1 MRKIRFISL
10 FLVLMIF
17 CSCQGL
23 FIEPDSDNT
32 PEKNFEILWQEFDRY
47 YSYFVYKDID
57 WYSLY
62 NQYRPQVSAQT
73 SDQELFTILSSMLDI
88 LKDGHVN
95 LYTPHGIYSY
105 DAWWSDYPA
114 NFDLD
119 IIRRNYLTSGYT
131 TAGRGTFTY
140 GKLTDE
146 IGYIHISSFVGSEE
160 TFLEI
165 SGILEKFRDLKGL
178 VVDIRHNGGGSTNN
192 SDLIAARFA
201 DQKRLYAYVKWRN
214 GPEHDDFTE
223 PQELI
228 IEPSEEWRFSKP
240 VALLTNRS
248 VFSSAEDFVLAMRVF
263 PHVTVIGDIT
273 GGGAGNPILRELP
286 NGWVYRLSR
295 WQELTPE
302 MEMYE
307 GIGLM
312 PDVLVGILE
321 EDLAAGRDT
330 ILETAITTLEFF
342 FD

>member
-1 MRKIRFISL
+1 LANHINKSRLCICFIILISL
-10 FLVLMIF
+10 QTLHA
-17 CSCQGL
+17 Q
-23 FIEPDSDNT
+23 T
-32 PEKNFEILWQEFDRY
+32 
-47 YSYFVYKDID
+47 
-57 WYSLY
+57 
-62 NQYRPQVSAQT
+62 YRPKKNYIGLHTGV
-73 SDQELFTILSSMLDI
+73 LSSSI
-88 LKDGHVN
+88 KDELASPLTYKGSGAPMQLSYRFMGNKNRHSVSLSYSKSKLYPAADLPYGH
-95 LYTPHGIYSY
+95 YAYE
-105 DAWWSDYPA
+105 ACRDYPA

-131 TAGRGTFTY
+131 TAGRGIFTY
-140 GKLTDE
+140 GKLTDK
-146 IGYIHISSFVGSEE
+146 IGYIHISSFSGSEE

-165 SGILEKFRDLKGL
+165 NGILEDFQNLNGL
-178 VVDIRHNGGGSTNN
+178 VIDVRHNGGGSINN
-192 SDLIAARFA
+192 SDLIASRFA
-201 DQKRLYAYVKWRN
+201 VQKKLYAYVKWRN

-223 PQELI
+223 PQELT

-302 MEMYE
+302 MENYE